1 MALAIDRGTLVREV
15 LKGQGRA
22 QHYWIDAGN
31 SWLDPLKEAEPTP
44 FQYDPT
50 RAIQLLEEAG
60 YPEEFVAEVACYP
73 RNPAEKP
80 CCDGMAW
87 RITSGL

>member
-1 MALAIDRGTLVREV
+1 MEDLQIWSVAVDPSDSDTIFAGTRPNAFRSKDGGKSWEHLDIGVIDPCPIGTARTTNIIV
-15 LKGQGRA
+15 
-22 QHYWIDAGN
+22 D
-31 SWLDPLKEAEPTP
+31 
-44 FQYDPT
+44 
-50 RAIQLLEEAG
+50 
-60 YPEEFVAEVACYP
+60 P